1 MKITLISIYPDITS
15 FGMRTISAC
24 LKQEGHDVD
33 LIFLLKEFTE
43 KYTKKTMNDLIKL
56 TRGSKLVGISLM
68 SNFFDNALQIT
79 KKLKANCD
87 FPILWGGLIQQ
98 YDRKNA

>member
-1 MKITLISIYPDITS
+1 MKITLLSIYPDLNSSGI
-15 FGMRTISAC
+15 RIISAC
-24 LKQEGHDVD
+24 LKQAGHDVD
-33 LIFLLKEFTE
+33 LIFLRKEFTE
-43 KYTKKTMNDLIKL
+43 KYTEKTMNDLIKL

-68 SNFFDNALQIT
+68 SNFFDNAVQIT
-79 KKLKANCD
+79 KKLKANCE